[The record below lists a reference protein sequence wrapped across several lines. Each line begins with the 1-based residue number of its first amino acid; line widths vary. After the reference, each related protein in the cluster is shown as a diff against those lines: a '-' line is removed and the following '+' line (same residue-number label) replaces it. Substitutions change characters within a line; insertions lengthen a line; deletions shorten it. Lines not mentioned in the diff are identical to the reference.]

1 VPADAFLLA
10 LAAAFVHA
18 TWNLLTAGADESQ
31 VAAGVALLIGA
42 LVFLPVALLSGEVG
56 SAALPYAAASIAL
69 ELGYLAC
76 LATAY
81 QRGPLSVV
89 YPVARGTAPVL
100 VLIGS
105 AAFLATTPTAEQIA
119 GVLLVGAGVLL
130 VRGRKA
136 SGTAADLGLA
146 LLTAVFIA
154 GYTVV
159 DKRGLGHADPLP
171 YLELVLAPT
180 ALIYVAAA
188 LVLRGPRAVRA
199 ELRPRTAL
207 AGIGM
212 FGSYGLVLAALAKAP
227 APAVAAVRETSVVIA
242 AGLAAAF
249 LREPVGAARSGGA
262 ALVAAGIAAIALG

>member
-42 LVFLPVALLSGEVG
+42 LVFLPVGLLAGDVG
-56 SAALPYAAASIAL
+56 SEALPYAAASVAL

-105 AAFLATTPTAEQIA
+105 ALFLAATPTIA
-119 GVLLVGAGVLL
+119 QVSGVLLVASGVML

-146 LLTAVFIA
+146 LVTAVFIA

-159 DKRGLGHADPLP
+159 DKRGLEHADPLP
-171 YLELVLAPT
+171 YLELVLGPT
-180 ALIYVAAA
+180 AFIYVALA
-188 LVLRGPRAVRA
+188 LALRGPRAVRA
-199 ELRPRTAL
+199 ELRWRTAF
-207 AGIGM
+207 AGVGM
-212 FGSYGLVLAALAKAP
+212 LGSYGLALAALAKAP

-242 AGLAAAF
+242 AGLAAVF
-249 LREPVGAARSGGA
+249 LREPVGAARAGGA

>member
-1 VPADAFLLA
+1 MAADAFLLA

-18 TWNLLTAGADESQ
+18 VWNLLTAGADESQ

-42 LVFLPVALLSGEVG
+42 LVFAPVGLLAGDVG
-56 SAALPYAAASIAL
+56 ADALPYAAASVAL
-69 ELGYLAC
+69 ELGYMAC

-105 AAFLATTPTAEQIA
+105 ALFLATTPTVEQVS

-130 VRGRKA
+130 VRGRRA
-136 SGTAADLGLA
+136 TGTAADLGLA

-159 DKRGLGHADPLP
+159 DKRGLEHADPLP
-171 YLELVLAPT
+171 YLELVLGPT
-180 ALIYVAAA
+180 ALVYVALA
-188 LVLRGPRAVRA
+188 LAMRGGPAVRA
-199 ELRPRTAL
+199 EVRPRTAL
-207 AGIGM
+207 AGVGM
-212 FGSYGLVLAALAKAP
+212 LAAYGLALAALDRAP

-242 AGLAAAF
+242 AGLAAVF
-249 LREPVGAARSGGA
+249 LREPVGTARAGGA

>member
-18 TWNLLTAGADESQ
+18 VWNLLTAGADESQ
-31 VAAGVALLIGA
+31 IAVGVALLIGA
-42 LVFLPVALLSGEVG
+42 VVALPLALAAGEVEA
-56 SAALPYAAASIAL
+56 SAWPYVAASNVL

-81 QRGPLSVV
+81 QRGPMSVV

-105 AAFLATTPTAEQIA
+105 AVFLTTTPTAGQVA
-119 GVLLVGAGVLL
+119 GVLLVGSGVLL
-130 VRGRKA
+130 VRGRKGT
-136 SGTAADLGLA
+136 GTAADIGIA

-159 DKRGLGHADPLP
+159 DKRGLEHADPLP
-171 YLELVLAPT
+171 YLELVLAPA
-180 ALIYVAAA
+180 ALIYVALA
-188 LVLRGPRAVRA
+188 LVLRGWPAVRA
-199 ELRPRTAL
+199 ELRPRTAF
-207 AGIGM
+207 AGIGT
-212 FGSYGLVLAALAKAP
+212 FAAYGLALAALSKAP

-242 AGLAAAF
+242 AGLAAVF
-249 LREPVGAARSGGA
+249 LREPVGAARAGGA

>member
-1 VPADAFLLA
+1 VPADALLLA

-18 TWNLLTAGADESQ
+18 TWNLLTAGAQESQ
-31 VAAGVALLIGA
+31 VAIGVALLIGA
-42 LVFLPVALLSGEVG
+42 VVFLPVALLAGDVQ
-56 SAALPYAAASIAL
+56 SAALPYAAASLAL

-89 YPVARGTAPVL
+89 YPIARGTAPVL
-100 VLIGS
+100 VLAGS
-105 AAFLATTPTAEQIA
+105 ALFLADAPSAAQVA

-130 VRGRKA
+130 VRGRPRGG
-136 SGTAADLGLA
+136 SAADVVLA
-146 LLTAVFIA
+146 LMTAVFIA

-159 DKRGLGHADPLP
+159 DKRGLEHADPWP
-171 YLELVLAPT
+171 YLELILGPT

-188 LVLRGPRAVRA
+188 LALRGPRAVSA
-199 ELRPRTAL
+199 ELRPATAF

-212 FGSYGLVLAALAKAP
+212 FGSYGLVLAALARAP

-242 AGLAAAF
+242 AGLAAVF
-249 LREPVGAARSGGA
+249 LHEPVGAARAGGA
-262 ALVAAGIAAIALG
+262 AIVAAGIAAIALG

>member
-42 LVFLPVALLSGEVG
+42 LVFLPVGLLAGDVG
-56 SAALPYAAASIAL
+56 SEALPYAAASVAL
-69 ELGYLAC
+69 ELCYLAC

-105 AAFLATTPTAEQIA
+105 ALFLATTPTVEQVL
-119 GVLLVGAGVLL
+119 GVLLVASGVLL
-130 VRGRKA
+130 VRGRKT

-146 LLTAVFIA
+146 LITAVFIA

-159 DKRGLGHADPLP
+159 DKRGLEHADPFP

-188 LVLRGPRAVRA
+188 LALRGPRPVRA
-199 ELRPRTAL
+199 ELRLRTAF
-207 AGIGM
+207 AGVGM
-212 FGSYGLVLAALAKAP
+212 LGSYGLALAALDKAP
-227 APAVAAVRETSVVIA
+227 APSVAAVRETSVVIA
-242 AGLAAAF
+242 AGLAAVF
-249 LREPVGAARSGGA
+249 LREPVGAGRAGGA